1 MSHLTLTGT
10 YTSNACFLSKSAHKS
25 QMTLLG
31 AHVNETEH
39 DKSEEKK
46 EEVVKTIKV
55 ESSKIESIEKGSI
68 KNSEKNI
75 DNKISECSMKLNDLF
90 QERIQAY
97 CENLKSTKIVGLKI
111 FMEPILKESM
121 LCENEGCTSYNI
133 ISWMYNEVYM
143 KFLDEI
149 NKLLDI
155 FNKNLASG
163 EIKVVTNTS
172 LTTMSNKKTLSYN
185 WGFVKHETKTEK
197 KSVNRLITQMK
208 THKEA
213 RLFDDI
219 IDGKYWKL
227 LNLYK
232 GMKNRYAKMDKTN
245 QEKWGL
251 RETYL
256 FERIEKVYSHKKYM
270 EVKELID
277 YTHSFS
283 EVDGYSDTD
292 DSDTDDEDDGDPNN
306 PYNYNNRG
314 YLDHRR
320 KKRVIKFIIKYHSET
335 LNEGQKYEYT
345 GKDEYWRFYLDV
357 FNADNADKFNM
368 ATTSRPYDKF

>member
-1 MSHLTLTGT
+1 MS
-10 YTSNACFLSKSAHKS
+10 NQNKEKIKINKKEDISKSKKIKRIPE
-25 QMTLLG
+25 LLKKNSKLT
-31 AHVNETEH
+31 NE
-39 DKSEEKK
+39 KP
-46 EEVVKTIKV
+46 
-55 ESSKIESIEKGSI
+55 SI
-68 KNSEKNI
+68 KNSGKNI
-75 DNKISECSMKLNDLF
+75 GNKISKYSMKLNDLF

-97 CENLKSTKIVGLKI
+97 CKNLKSTKIFKLKI

-121 LCENEGCTSYNI
+121 LCENEGCTFYNI
-133 ISWMYNEVYM
+133 ISWMYNEVYI

-149 NKLLDI
+149 NKQLDI

-163 EIKVVTNTS
+163 EIKVVTNAS
-172 LTTMSNKKTLSYN
+172 LTTMPNKKTLSYN
-185 WGFVKHETKTEK
+185 WEFVKHETKTEK
-197 KSVNRLITQMK
+197 KSLNRFITQMK
-208 THKEA
+208 TRKEA
-213 RLFDDI
+213 KLCRDI
-219 IDGKYWKL
+219 IDGRYSKL

-245 QEKWGL
+245 KEKWGM

-270 EVKELID
+270 KVKELID

-306 PYNYNNRG
+306 PYNYNSRG
-314 YLDHRR
+314 YLDHTR

-345 GKDEYWRFYLDV
+345 GKDEYWRFYLNV
-357 FNADNADKFNM
+357 FNSGKFNM
-368 ATTSRPYDKF
+368 AVTGMPYDKF